1 MFNIV
6 KALIERFIVVS
17 HHLSCGLTGAFA
29 FGFVAYLLDLGGFRT
44 EALASGG
51 VGGHALTALAAVG
64 ATFVTVNVL
73 MKRLMGKHG
82 VF

>member
-1 MFNIV
+1 MLDFV
-6 KALIERFIVVS
+6 KALVQRFIVIS

-29 FGFVAYLLDLGGFRT
+29 FGFVAYLLNLGGFRT
-44 EALASGG
+44 QALASGG
-51 VGGHALTALAAVG
+51 VGAHALMALTAVG
-64 ATFVTVNVL
+64 ATFATVNVL